1 MTMEFNGHL
10 EEFGDNDV
18 IYFEP
23 GIFNLG
29 KFKDAIQQAFTH
41 PNRLPRTLY
50 SSLYE
55 KGVAS
60 SQSKELFGEGVDC
73 ELLKIG
79 TLGLQTKGKI
89 RIRVALEFI
98 PDESETG

>member
-1 MTMEFNGHL
+1 MELNGYL

-29 KFKDAIQQAFTH
+29 KFKDAVKKAFTH
-41 PNRLPRTLY
+41 PNRLPKTLY

-55 KGVAS
+55 NGVAS

-73 ELLKIG
+73 ELLKVG
-79 TLGLQTKGKI
+79 TLGWQSKGKI
-89 RIRVALEFI
+89 RIRVSLEFI
-98 PDESETG
+98 PDELEHG